1 MKKKIFLILVV
12 LLLGVFIYIFF
23 TQPISIYKVKDL
35 ETTEPEELHELLT
48 KEEVKEDIES
58 IIEIVEST
66 HPIFLEEVPEKYY
79 KMKEELLS
87 TSNNAMTV
95 GELQNKISRY
105 LSSINDGHT
114 SLRWEEE
121 MFLDVNW
128 IYKDGKLI
136 LLDKDSKPTN
146 KTVTKIGNVD
156 IDLIIKTIQDIFPAE
171 NYMAE
176 AKNIAKFSKGKLIL
190 ENTGVEPS
198 KNITLTLENMGKEET
213 IQVEFTSEDKYKKL
227 DYSIYSEK
235 IDNNNTAYIRLGIC
249 EVNPDL
255 EKVVEDIGNY
265 LNEGITNFIIDVSD
279 NPGGNSMAC
288 SMILETLKIK
298 PGSYGAVVRFSPL
311 AQEQRGYLRRKGHIT
326 HKGSM
331 EAEKNDDI
339 SLHVLTNENTFS
351 SAQMLAVWVS
361 DGDLGTLVGR
371 PSANSPSSYGDVV
384 RFQLKNSKILGQVS
398 HKKWTRPDIN
408 KDNKSV
414 LEPDIYVDYGD
425 NIIEKAL
432 KEIK

>member
-1 MKKKIFLILVV
+1 M
-12 LLLGVFIYIFF
+12 
-23 TQPISIYKVKDL
+23 
-35 ETTEPEELHELLT
+35 
-48 KEEVKEDIES
+48 
-58 IIEIVEST
+58 EST

-235 IDNNNTAYIRLGIC
+235 IDNNTAYIRLGIC

-279 NPGGNSMAC
+279 NPGEIYGLFNDFRNS
-288 SMILETLKIK
+288 KIK
-298 PGSYGAVVRFSPL
+298 PGSYGAVVGFSPL

-331 EAEKNDDI
+331 EAERMMI
-339 SLHVLTNENTFS
+339 
-351 SAQMLAVWVS
+351 
-361 DGDLGTLVGR
+361 
-371 PSANSPSSYGDVV
+371 
-384 RFQLKNSKILGQVS
+384 
-398 HKKWTRPDIN
+398 
-408 KDNKSV
+408 
-414 LEPDIYVDYGD
+414 
-425 NIIEKAL
+425 
-432 KEIK
+432 